1 MVRRMV
7 DRLPLVSALA
17 ALGFGLWMVA
27 ATAIAGGEVVI
38 TTTAELRE
46 TLATANSGDI
56 LVLAPGT
63 YGAPDL
69 KTAANREAG
78 GDPIIIRSQ
87 DPANPAVLTGMK
99 VKGAVGLVM
108 EGLVFDYTFAPGDN
122 GPDKKGINW
131 PFQVLGSTDIIIRN
145 SLFDGDLATEGAPY
159 DVGFPTATGL
169 VVRGTRGLTLE
180 GNVFTLWG
188 RAMAIDSSARVEI
201 LRNDIHSIRMDGM
214 NLAAINGILIEGNHI
229 HDFKRSLDS
238 KDHADMLQFWTAGTK
253 SPSKGITI
261 RGNLFDSGTGYY
273 TQSIFMRNEL
283 VDQKKAG
290 KEMFYSDVLIE
301 QNVIINAHLHGIT
314 LGESIGLT
322 IRNNTLI
329 HNRTSDGPD
338 NNPKLWIPRINVSG
352 ASEQVTITGNISDQ
366 TFTPR
371 GRADWVVQDNLAVQD
386 RNAGGPGHYD
396 KVFMAARTGD
406 PADISIYAYR
416 PGGPADGAT
425 YGAAALRPDQFA
437 SLAGSALAGAALTG
451 SGLTDSA
458 SVGAAK
464 AVVVSGNLPAHGTT
478 TLTAFVQAIPD
489 DRYLNRFRFDAS
501 QSFIPDQGGVA
512 SYDWL
517 IDGETA
523 TGPVVQR
530 DFATPGPH
538 LAKLVLR
545 MADGQTDEAS
555 ATVDVPKT
563 EVLRFDSATGTILA
577 QGPKGETTLTDLPLT
592 DLPLTD
598 LPLAGSDGGK
608 ALVPGG
614 DKPYQIAP
622 ALIGGLFGSSDFT
635 LKLRFRTSGAP
646 RAAGEI
652 LRVHQL
658 LVLNVAPNGSAELQ
672 LFAAGAKQP
681 QVVKTA
687 PLRLQDGQWHDLEVR
702 FDSMA
707 GKVGIWVDGALKSTG
722 RTTGPV
728 GPRQSW
734 GLSLGNPFGQKS
746 LDGQISTL
754 SLHSNEARFAR

>member
-1 MVRRMV
+1 MVALVRRIA

-17 ALGFGLWMVA
+17 ALGFGLWMMA

-38 TTTAELRE
+38 ATTAELRE
-46 TLATANSGDI
+46 TLARANSGDV
-56 LVLAPGT
+56 LVLAPGS

-69 KTAANREAG
+69 KTAASREAG
-78 GDPIIIRSQ
+78 GEPITIRSQ

-108 EGLVFDYTFAPGDN
+108 EGLVFDYSFAPGDN
-122 GPDKKGINW
+122 APDKKGINW

-145 SLFDGDLATEGAPY
+145 SLFDGDLATEGAPF

-180 GNVFTLWG
+180 NNTFTLWG
-188 RAMAIDSSARVEI
+188 RALAIDSSARVEV

-229 HDFKRSLDS
+229 HDFKRSLSS
-238 KDHADMLQFWTAGTK
+238 KDHADMVQFWTAGTK

-261 RGNLFDSGTGYY
+261 RGNLLDSGTGYY

-283 VDQKKAG
+283 VDQKTAG

-329 HNRTSDGPD
+329 HNRASDGPE
-338 NNPKLWIPRINVSG
+338 NNPKLWVPRINVSG
-352 ASEQVTITGNISDQ
+352 ASEQVLITGNISDQ
-366 TFTPR
+366 PYTQR
-371 GRADWVVQDNLAVQD
+371 NRADWVMQGNLTVQD
-386 RNAGGPGHYD
+386 RNAGAPGYYD
-396 KVFMAARTGD
+396 TVFMAARTGD

-425 YGAAALRPDQFA
+425 YGAAALRPDRIEGLTGPA
-437 SLAGSALAGAALTG
+437 STG
-451 SGLTDSA
+451 SGLTGSA
-458 SVGAAK
+458 SVGTSRP
-464 AVVVSGNLPAHGTT
+464 VVASGNLPAQGTT

-501 QSFIPDQGGVA
+501 QSFIPDQGGIA
-512 SYDWL
+512 SYDWQ
-517 IDGETA
+517 IDGESA

-545 MADGQTDEAS
+545 MADGQSDEAS

-563 EVLRFDSATGTILA
+563 GVLQFDSATGTILA
-577 QGPKGETTLTDLPLT
+577 QGPKGETTLTDLPVA
-592 DLPLTD
+592 D
-598 LPLAGSDGGK
+598 AMGGK
-608 ALVPGG
+608 ALVLGG

-622 ALIGGLFGSSDFT
+622 ALIGGLFGASDFT

-646 RAAGEI
+646 RAAGEL

-658 LVLNVAPNGSAELQ
+658 MVLSVPPNGGAELQ

-681 QVVKTA
+681 QVLKTA
-687 PLRLQDGQWHDLEVR
+687 PLRLHDGQWHDLEVR

-728 GPRQSW
+728 GPLQSW

-746 LDGQISTL
+746 LDGQMSAL